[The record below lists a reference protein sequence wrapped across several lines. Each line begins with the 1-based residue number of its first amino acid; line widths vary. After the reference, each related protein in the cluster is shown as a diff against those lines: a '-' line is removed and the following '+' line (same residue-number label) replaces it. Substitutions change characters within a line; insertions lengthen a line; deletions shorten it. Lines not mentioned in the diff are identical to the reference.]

1 MARMAETACNA
12 QHEAWGWQHSRCGT
26 VQGTLRLVKTGRSD
40 VSLVVFHRRAGSLSR
55 RSANLLRRNRNRPCG
70 NGAAGG
76 AVRRPHLRR
85 LTGRLLGN
93 FGNLSMAPSRAARR
107 SCDKPEQEAAD
118 FSLPAK
124 EPSRADAQAA
134 VVATRRRQNQ
144 GQETCDVGMPSI
156 AGATRSTQRVP
167 PDLLRV
173 WCAVKRQ
180 PHVRI
185 LVTVADVREEHVQ
198 ARLIV
203 PHLRRA
209 LRALNCLH
217 IAAKVIVTRDVAAVV
232 TYGR

>member
-1 MARMAETACNA
+1 MAETACNVR
-12 QHEAWGWQHSRCGT
+12 HEAWGWQHSRCGT

-55 RSANLLRRNRNRPCG
+55 RSASLLRRRRNRLCG
-70 NGAAGG
+70 NGAARGSGTPATPSTSDG
-76 AVRRPHLRR
+76 ATARQLWKPEY
-85 LTGRLLGN
+85 G
-93 FGNLSMAPSRAARR
+93 PSRAERR
-107 SCDKPEQEAAD
+107 SCDKPEKEAAD
-118 FSLPAK
+118 CSLPAK

-156 AGATRSTQRVP
+156 AGAMRSTQRVP